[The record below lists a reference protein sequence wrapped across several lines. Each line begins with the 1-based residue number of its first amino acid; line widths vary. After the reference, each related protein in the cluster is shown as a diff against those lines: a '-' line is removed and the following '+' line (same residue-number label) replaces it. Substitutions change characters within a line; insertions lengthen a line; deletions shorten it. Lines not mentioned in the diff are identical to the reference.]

1 LRSHKK
7 DRPAGQFH
15 TGVLIATVSAA
26 AVLLFAVFA
35 LVTGIF
41 SAGGNAVVSAEET
54 YFEIPGEANIAEEDG
69 VLYVN
74 NQLIVMAKENASEE
88 SVRGVFEKHGIELVG
103 HIGSIGFF
111 QGRTEEAM
119 DYSEL
124 SGLITEL
131 KKESVI
137 LDAYFNT
144 ISQSEPEGVPN
155 DDWNGAAWDEGN
167 PAGDNW
173 NVEAIRALAAWDY
186 AQELK
191 SVNVGVIDSAFT
203 EQKDLNFASAFQKG
217 TPYSL
222 ESENDR
228 IHGNHVSGIIAAKH
242 GNDLG
247 ISGVATNAKIFAYSA
262 FLPDDETAKQNAAIK
277 EKSGIINT
285 PVSDMQIIT
294 DIVLL
299 VETNQA
305 QAINIS
311 LGQKTYEDP
320 SKLYRTVALGYT
332 NAILRLIGNGNDFLI
347 VVAAGNS
354 GADANWGSPL
364 AFISPKNLSGQG
376 VSDKNIQAVH
386 DRIIVVGAAQNDGNG
401 RYSRWI
407 SSNFGDR
414 LDVFAPGVDILSCGM
429 ENDYILESGTSMAVP
444 HVTGTIAMIWGAN
457 TGLTAAQVKNVLL
470 TTAVTEIGNNY
481 NSGARMIDA
490 GAAVEMALG
499 IKEENDAAQEDE
511 PAEQQET
518 EDAGTELLVQMETLA
533 PAADGSPMTMDCY
546 KLQES
551 IASYT
556 LAEIQ
561 EIVREGS
568 LTLCELTD
576 QRWTTKI
583 YYVISW
589 ESSLKWI
596 LLSENPDENCLIG
609 DDGLPADTMYDSE
622 LFQLAR
628 GDILYTP
635 RSKDTYYLR
644 QISKFYPGFAYMAEE
659 LVRIQIPNDTPVY
672 YYDPYSGESV
682 YVETAKAYYEQCT
695 QEDVHG
701 AGVSDICWACGTQPF
716 QVTVQNG
723 TASRIDYEAMS
734 GDRFHV
740 FYQPTAFSGGV
751 AGVWRSDWTEPDR
764 SSLMYQNEYT
774 LYKDGSVCCFHLSKL
789 SGNSNVYGERQYGTY
804 SVEGSKVAI
813 AIGESSEWSGF
824 VVNGLWDSANGEFSI
839 NGTKLHRD
847 YTNTNGELVP
857 NG

>member
-1 LRSHKK
+1 
-7 DRPAGQFH
+7 
-15 TGVLIATVSAA
+15 
-26 AVLLFAVFA
+26 
-35 LVTGIF
+35 
-41 SAGGNAVVSAEET
+41 
-54 YFEIPGEANIAEEDG
+54 
-69 VLYVN
+69 
-74 NQLIVMAKENASEE
+74 
-88 SVRGVFEKHGIELVG
+88 
-103 HIGSIGFF
+103 
-111 QGRTEEAM
+111 
-119 DYSEL
+119 
-124 SGLITEL
+124 
-131 KKESVI
+131 
-137 LDAYFNT
+137 
-144 ISQSEPEGVPN
+144 
-155 DDWNGAAWDEGN
+155 
-167 PAGDNW
+167 
-173 NVEAIRALAAWDY
+173 
-186 AQELK
+186 
-191 SVNVGVIDSAFT
+191 
-203 EQKDLNFASAFQKG
+203 
-217 TPYSL
+217 
-222 ESENDR
+222 
-228 IHGNHVSGIIAAKH
+228 
-242 GNDLG
+242 
-247 ISGVATNAKIFAYSA
+247 
-262 FLPDDETAKQNAAIK
+262 
-277 EKSGIINT
+277 
-285 PVSDMQIIT
+285 
-294 DIVLL
+294 
-299 VETNQA
+299 
-305 QAINIS
+305 
-311 LGQKTYEDP
+311 
-320 SKLYRTVALGYT
+320 
-332 NAILRLIGNGNDFLI
+332 
-347 VVAAGNS
+347 
-354 GADANWGSPL
+354 
-364 AFISPKNLSGQG
+364 
-376 VSDKNIQAVH
+376 
-386 DRIIVVGAAQNDGNG
+386 
-401 RYSRWI
+401 
-407 SSNFGDR
+407 
-414 LDVFAPGVDILSCGM
+414 
-429 ENDYILESGTSMAVP
+429 
-444 HVTGTIAMIWGAN
+444 
-457 TGLTAAQVKNVLL
+457 
-470 TTAVTEIGNNY
+470 
-481 NSGARMIDA
+481 MIDA